1 MGWSGSTRPPS
12 VSQDLDPSLVSQH
25 LSDLTFVALG
35 ESRLM
40 TWWSSRAVRQSRAPN
55 RTSPLSPLP
64 LLAGGLM
71 VLLAPISA
79 GAQQPTPQQVQQALQ
94 QQPGL
99 GDVVRSRITQS
110 GLTPDQ
116 VRARLSA
123 SGYPSTLL
131 DANLGGSGPV
141 QGAPSSQELAAIQ
154 ALGLPA
160 VAQELI

>member
-25 LSDLTFVALG
+25 LSDLTFAALG

-55 RTSPLSPLP
+55 TTSPLSPLP

-79 GAQQPTPQQVQQALQ
+79 GAQQPTPQQDQQALQ

-99 GDVVRSRITQS
+99 GGVVRSRIAQS
-110 GLTPDQ
+110 RPPP
-116 VRARLSA
+116 ARYRPRPHA
-123 SGYPSTLL
+123 T
-131 DANLGGSGPV
+131 GSP
-141 QGAPSSQELAAIQ
+141 
-154 ALGLPA
+154 
-160 VAQELI
+160 